1 MLVGVTLTNVPRP
14 NEQRVDARQLLSKT
28 GADYIVRNTALSCHS
43 DAVDPSDLG

>member
-14 NEQRVDARQLLSKT
+14 NEQRVDARQLLY
-28 GADYIVRNTALSCHS
+28 YIVRNTALSCHS